1 MADELGYTNI
11 KVYTGGHPAWSE
23 AGNVLLTNYEFVSK
37 ELGYNIVAIDTR
49 DTEVAEKGHVPGA
62 VSIPLERVISEK
74 NQLPVDKEV
83 YIVLYSQE
91 TNLTGLAP
99 VVKEIIRLG
108 YHHVFVLDGGYSGW
122 LKKGGPVQT
131 GKIAGRISYNPD
143 PRFNEITVA
152 EFLNT
157 SKNNPAKKLI
167 LDVRTKAEASAGKV
181 ENAINIPVED
191 LKGRIK
197 ELPKDKEVI
206 TYSETG
212 LRAKMAYILL
222 RNAGYKTRFLKDN
235 VTVINNRVYCGYK

>member
-1 MADELGYTNI
+1 MAEKLGYTNI

-37 ELGYNIVAIDTR
+37 KLGYNIVVIDTR
-49 DTEVAEKGHVPGA
+49 DFETAKKGHLPGA
-62 VSIPLERVISEK
+62 VSIPLEKVISKK
-74 NQLPVDKEV
+74 NQLPVDKEA

-91 TNLTGLAP
+91 TNLTGLASI
-99 VVKEIIRLG
+99 VKEIIRLG

-122 LKKGGPVQT
+122 LKKGGPVKSGMVRT
-131 GKIAGRISYNPD
+131 EISYNSR
-143 PRFNEITVA
+143 PRSNEIAVD

-157 SKNNPAKKLI
+157 SKNKPAKKLI
-167 LDVRTKAEASAGKV
+167 LDVRTEAEASTGMV

-197 ELPKDKEVI
+197 DLPKDKEVI

-212 LRAKMAYILL
+212 LRAKMAYIIL
-222 RNAGYKTRFLKDN
+222 RNAGYKTRFLNNN
-235 VTVINNRVYCGYK
+235 VAVIKNRVYCGYK